1 MVIVDT
7 TVWVNYLNGIT
18 TPQTQWLD
26 VELDRRRIGLTDL
39 ILCEVLQ
46 GLRNEREA
54 VQVARAM
61 SKFEIFS
68 TGGVTLA
75 TQAAS
80 HYRTLRAKGVTVRR
94 TIDCLIA
101 SFCIENGHA
110 LLHED
115 HDFDG
120 FETHLGL
127 QVIHPSPPFE

>member
-7 TVWVNYLNGIT
+7 TVWVNYLNGIS
-18 TPQTQWLD
+18 TQATEWLD
-26 VELDRRRIGLTDL
+26 VELDRQRIGLTDL
-39 ILCEVLQ
+39 ILCEILQ
-46 GLRNEREA
+46 GLSSEREA
-54 VQVARAM
+54 DRVAHALA
-61 SKFEIFS
+61 KFEIFS
-68 TGGVTLA
+68 TGGVQLA

-80 HYRTLRAKGVTVRR
+80 NYRALRAKGVTVRR

-127 QVIHPSPPFE
+127 QVIHPR